1 MKGYEPLMSKSMERA
16 VGKGIQ
22 LGAVF
27 AEVSST
33 RMETSWTLTLLS
45 SIRSQRLSS
54 VLPKSHSG
62 FVLSAGGSEEVLTL
76 DRPAL
81 EGTKQVRSDAI
92 KPVGSVTARLAF
104 GRDGRR
110 QNRQR
115 RDRDLG

>member
-1 MKGYEPLMSKSMERA
+1 M
-16 VGKGIQ
+16 GKGIQ

-27 AEVSST
+27 AEVSSV
-33 RMETSWTLTLLS
+33 RMETSRTLTRLS

-54 VLPKSHSG
+54 VLPMSHSR
-62 FVLSAGGSEEVLTL
+62 FVLSASGSEDELML

-81 EGTKQVRSDAI
+81 EGTKRVRSNAI

-104 GRDGRR
+104 GGDGRR

>member
-1 MKGYEPLMSKSMERA
+1 MSKSMERA

-22 LGAVF
+22 ISAVF
-27 AEVSST
+27 AEVSSA
-33 RMETSWTLTLLS
+33 RMENSKTLTPLS

-54 VLPKSHSG
+54 VLPKSHSR
-62 FVLSAGGSEEVLTL
+62 FVLSAGESGEGLTL

-92 KPVGSVTARLAF
+92 EPVGSVTAHFAF
-104 GRDGRR
+104 GGDGRR